1 MHIPPVDNQEQR
13 DKADFGATAQENNAV
28 VGEVAGD
35 EWAAHLELLEGL
47 AQLVQQEKLSELEI
61 EQNGVRMTLRS
72 IFAAPPVV
80 AAPDLAAGVLQESYY
95 ADWQHEHH
103 APGEGEAAVSSSD
116 RAGLMP
122 VVAPMVGMFYR
133 AQSPDDPPF
142 VEVGDH
148 IEAGHI
154 IGLVEAMKTFNEIMS
169 DVSGTVR
176 EIVAANGALVET
188 GATLILVEKD

>member
-1 MHIPPVDNQEQR
+1 MRTPSEDNEIQG
-13 DKADFGATAQENNAV
+13 KTAAA
-28 VGEVAGD
+28 GETSQQGGVVAGD
-35 EWAAHLELLEGL
+35 EWAAHLALLEGL

-61 EQNGVRMTLRS
+61 EQAGVKMTLRS
-72 IFAAPPVV
+72 ITAAPMVMPQGM
-80 AAPDLAAGVLQESYY
+80 PAGVIPESYY
-95 ADWQHEHH
+95 ADWQEEIEDEVT
-103 APGEGEAAVSSSD
+103 GGSTGAASS
-116 RAGLMP
+116 RKAGLVP
-122 VVAPMVGMFYR
+122 VVAPMVGMFYH

-142 VEVGDH
+142 VSVGDH

-188 GATLILVEKD
+188 GSPLILVEKG